1 MATKIICIVGVAVV
15 LIALMFLADRI
26 LPHKDDETASD
37 KE

>member
-15 LIALMFLADRI
+15 LIALMFLADKM